1 MLKQFFKSKNK
12 LQTPSIGS
20 NSQIVSQLH
29 SLEIEKDILTKTI
42 ARLYQNET
50 DLTKIQKDRLL
61 LKYQH
66 QLGVVIT
73 RIEKLENASKHP
85 DLGPLGD
92 GLITLMD
99 QKLSQLDQRLY
110 ELTSKIQVAQTQ
122 NDVKITKNN
131 KNANEIEN
139 KFSLRASVTAELF
152 LDNVRVPNDNV
163 LPGVKGLK
171 GPLSCLTQARYGISW
186 GVIGAAEACLEQL
199 IEYTQTRVLF
209 DRTLDENQAIQI
221 RLADMQRRIVTSS
234 LLSYRLGQLKDEGK
248 MDPTQVSLAKWNN
261 VRMALDVARDA
272 RDMLGGSG
280 ISAEYV
286 PIRHMLNLESVIT
299 YEGTETI
306 HQLTVGRGLTG
317 KNAF

>member
-12 LQTPSIGS
+12 LETPSIGS

-29 SLEIEKDILTKTI
+29 ALEIEKDILTKTI

-110 ELTSKIQVAQTQ
+110 ELTSKIQVAQTENDAHNKKKNKKISETEIKSKPIFEKPIEEYANKRSDKFEITTLTSLPKLDPVKQSKYDEMLSQLSSDVITPPPMKPKIYEEQKTETAEIKEQ
-122 NDVKITKNN
+122 NIIPV
-131 KNANEIEN
+131 IEN
-139 KFSLRASVTAELF
+139 KSEQIVQQ
-152 LDNVRVPNDNV
+152 VPE
-163 LPGVKGLK
+163 P
-171 GPLSCLTQARYGISW
+171 
-186 GVIGAAEACLEQL
+186 
-199 IEYTQTRVLF
+199 
-209 DRTLDENQAIQI
+209 AIQ
-221 RLADMQRRIVTSS
+221 QVTKPIVE
-234 LLSYRLGQLKDEGK
+234 LPEEED
-248 MDPTQVSLAKWNN
+248 
-261 VRMALDVARDA
+261 LDD
-272 RDMLGGSG
+272 DDDDDLNKIKTKIMETMSK
-280 ISAEYV
+280 IEQAEV
-286 PIRHMLNLESVIT
+286 D
-299 YEGTETI
+299 
-306 HQLTVGRGLTG
+306 
-317 KNAF
+317 

>member
-29 SLEIEKDILTKTI
+29 ALEIEKDILTKTI

-110 ELTSKIQVAQTQ
+110 ELTSKIQIAQTENDAHNKKKNKKISETEVKSKPIFEKPIEEYANKSSDKFEITTLTSLPKLDPVKQSKYDEMLSQLSSDVITPPPMKPKIYEERKTETVEIKEQ
-122 NDVKITKNN
+122 NIMPV
-131 KNANEIEN
+131 IEN
-139 KFSLRASVTAELF
+139 KPEPIVQQVPEPVIQQVTKPIVELPEEEDLDDDDDDDLNKIKTKIMETMSKIEQAEV
-152 LDNVRVPNDNV
+152 D
-163 LPGVKGLK
+163 
-171 GPLSCLTQARYGISW
+171 
-186 GVIGAAEACLEQL
+186 
-199 IEYTQTRVLF
+199 
-209 DRTLDENQAIQI
+209 
-221 RLADMQRRIVTSS
+221 
-234 LLSYRLGQLKDEGK
+234 
-248 MDPTQVSLAKWNN
+248 
-261 VRMALDVARDA
+261 
-272 RDMLGGSG
+272 
-280 ISAEYV
+280 
-286 PIRHMLNLESVIT
+286 
-299 YEGTETI
+299 
-306 HQLTVGRGLTG
+306 
-317 KNAF
+317 

>member
-29 SLEIEKDILTKTI
+29 ALEIEKDILTKTI

-110 ELTSKIQVAQTQ
+110 ELTSKIQVAQTENDAHNKKKNKKISETEVKSKPIFEKPIEEYANKSSDKFEITTLTSLPKLDPVKQSKYDEMLSQLSSDVITPPPMKPKIYEEQKIETVEIKEQ
-122 NDVKITKNN
+122 NIIPV
-131 KNANEIEN
+131 IEN
-139 KFSLRASVTAELF
+139 KPEPIVQKVPEPVIQQVTKPIVELPEEEDLDDDDDDDLNKIKTKIMETMSKIEQAEV
-152 LDNVRVPNDNV
+152 D
-163 LPGVKGLK
+163 
-171 GPLSCLTQARYGISW
+171 
-186 GVIGAAEACLEQL
+186 
-199 IEYTQTRVLF
+199 
-209 DRTLDENQAIQI
+209 
-221 RLADMQRRIVTSS
+221 
-234 LLSYRLGQLKDEGK
+234 
-248 MDPTQVSLAKWNN
+248 
-261 VRMALDVARDA
+261 
-272 RDMLGGSG
+272 
-280 ISAEYV
+280 
-286 PIRHMLNLESVIT
+286 
-299 YEGTETI
+299 
-306 HQLTVGRGLTG
+306 
-317 KNAF
+317 

>member
-29 SLEIEKDILTKTI
+29 ALEIEKDILTKTI

-110 ELTSKIQVAQTQ
+110 ELTSKIQVAQTENDAHNKKKNKKISETEVKSKPIFEKPIEEYANKSSDKFEITTLTSLPKLDPVKQSKYDEMLSQLSSDVITPPPMKPKIYEERKTEVVEIKEQ
-122 NDVKITKNN
+122 NIMPVT
-131 KNANEIEN
+131 EN
-139 KFSLRASVTAELF
+139 KPEPIVQQ
-152 LDNVRVPNDNV
+152 VP
-163 LPGVKGLK
+163 
-171 GPLSCLTQARYGISW
+171 
-186 GVIGAAEACLEQL
+186 
-199 IEYTQTRVLF
+199 
-209 DRTLDENQAIQI
+209 
-221 RLADMQRRIVTSS
+221 
-234 LLSYRLGQLKDEGK
+234 
-248 MDPTQVSLAKWNN
+248 
-261 VRMALDVARDA
+261 
-272 RDMLGGSG
+272 
-280 ISAEYV
+280 
-286 PIRHMLNLESVIT
+286 ESVIQQVT
-299 YEGTETI
+299 KPIVELPEEEDLDDDDDDDLNKIKTKIMETMSKI
-306 HQLTVGRGLTG
+306 EQAEVD
-317 KNAF
+317 

>member
-29 SLEIEKDILTKTI
+29 ALEIEKDILTKTI

-110 ELTSKIQVAQTQ
+110 ELTSKIQIAQTE
-122 NDVKITKNN
+122 NDAHNKKKNKKISETEVKSKPIFEKPIEEYAN
-131 KNANEIEN
+131 KNSDKFEITTLTSLPKLDPVKQSKYDEMLSQLSSDVITPPPMKPKIYEEQKTEVVEIKEQDIMPVIEN
-139 KFSLRASVTAELF
+139 KPEPIAQQVPEPVIQQVTKPIVELPEEEDLDDDDDDLNKIKTKIMETMSKIEQAEV
-152 LDNVRVPNDNV
+152 D
-163 LPGVKGLK
+163 
-171 GPLSCLTQARYGISW
+171 
-186 GVIGAAEACLEQL
+186 
-199 IEYTQTRVLF
+199 
-209 DRTLDENQAIQI
+209 
-221 RLADMQRRIVTSS
+221 
-234 LLSYRLGQLKDEGK
+234 
-248 MDPTQVSLAKWNN
+248 
-261 VRMALDVARDA
+261 
-272 RDMLGGSG
+272 
-280 ISAEYV
+280 
-286 PIRHMLNLESVIT
+286 
-299 YEGTETI
+299 
-306 HQLTVGRGLTG
+306 
-317 KNAF
+317 